1 MSKKQPLDAVNRE
14 SVTNREDK
22 PAPASTP
29 VETAPRTD
37 DPYTPRIYVSIA
49 TTFIGLSIFIIGA
62 KPDWLGWDRSPV
74 VGFVQIAV
82 FLAGLAIICFGGY
95 VGMLTLWW
103 GRERTI
109 VSDIGTRLVGTGYV
123 IAVFAGL
130 ADIFGMGS
138 QSFPQ
143 VPYFGPWQASGV
155 LIGQGIIVLGFL
167 LFIPFHPQKKSNK
180 RGS

>member
-1 MSKKQPLDAVNRE
+1 MNTTQPSNVGQ
-14 SVTNREDK
+14 DK
-22 PAPASTP
+22 PVSASTS
-29 VETAPRTD
+29 VET
-37 DPYTPRIYVSIA
+37 TPRIDDPIAPRIFVSSAI
-49 TTFIGLSIFIIGA
+49 TLIGLLIFVIGA
-62 KPDWLGWDRSPV
+62 KPDWFGWDYSPV

-82 FLAGLAIICFGGY
+82 FLSGLAIICLGGY
-95 VGMLTLWW
+95 IGLLVLWW

-109 VSDIGTRLVGTGYV
+109 IADIGSRLVGTGYV

-155 LIGQGIIVLGFL
+155 MIGQGIIALGFL
-167 LFIPFHPQKKSNK
+167 LFIPFYSSQKS
-180 RGS
+180 RGQSS

>member
-1 MSKKQPLDAVNRE
+1 MKTNQRLDV
-14 SVTNREDK
+14 D
-22 PAPASTP
+22 ASTP
-29 VETAPRTD
+29 VDTSPPTD
-37 DPYTPRIYVSIA
+37 DPSTPRIYVSIA
-49 TTFIGLSIFIIGA
+49 VTLLGLLIFVFGA
-62 KPDWLGWDRSPV
+62 KPDWFGWDRSPV

-82 FLAGLAIICFGGY
+82 FLVGLAIICFGGY
-95 VGMLTLWW
+95 VGLLTLWW

-109 VSDIGTRLVGTGYV
+109 TSDIGSRLVGTGYV

-155 LIGQGIIVLGFL
+155 LIGQGIILLGFL
-167 LFIPFHPQKKSNK
+167 LFIPLQSRKKLRK
-180 RGS
+180 HEA

>member
-1 MSKKQPLDAVNRE
+1 MN
-14 SVTNREDK
+14 TNQTT
-22 PAPASTP
+22 STP
-29 VETAPRTD
+29 GETLSDAGD
-37 DPYTPRIYVSIA
+37 AFTPRIYFSVAI
-49 TTFIGLSIFIIGA
+49 TLLGLLIFVIGA
-62 KPDWLGWDRSPV
+62 KPDWFGWDRSAV

-82 FLAGLAIICFGGY
+82 FLAGLAIICLGGY
-95 VGMLTLWW
+95 IGLLTLWW
-103 GRERTI
+103 GYERTI

-155 LIGQGIIVLGFL
+155 LIGQGIIALGFL
-167 LFIPFHPQKKSNK
+167 LFIPFRPRKKIS
-180 RGS
+180 RDDF